1 MGHGRYL
8 REVADC
14 SAAVQKMN
22 PIFHSVIINI
32 SLQMVLIFY
41 NCG

>member
-1 MGHGRYL
+1 MCNDARAKL
-8 REVADC
+8 QTVRA
-14 SAAVQKMN
+14 AAVQKMN

-41 NCG
+41 KCG